1 MTTRTAGT
9 AEADG
14 TGDDWRGWREA
25 TADALYGPT
34 GFYRGPEGPAGHF
47 RTSVHASP
55 LFAGAVARLLC
66 RVDEALGRPS
76 SLAFVDMAAGRG
88 ELVTGVLAALP
99 ADVAARTRAYAVEV
113 AGRPDGLDRRIEW
126 LAEPPCGVTGLLFAN
141 EWLDNVPVDVAEV
154 DADGVARRVLVRGDG
169 TERLG
174 EPVSGADAEWLARW
188 WPLPGEEGL
197 RAEIGLPRDSAW
209 ASAVATLERGLAV
222 AADYA
227 HTRDTRPPF
236 GTLTGFREGRETAP
250 VPDGS
255 CDITSHVALDACAT
269 AGDAGR
275 IGGGAGTEGD
285 AGTGGGVQGGA
296 GGTGDGV
303 QGGAGTGSG
312 AGNTASRPGDTACGP
327 GDAGRGEPHGRDT
340 GATGRDTDGT
350 TPHPGATAAGPDATG
365 TGTTHAGRDTD
376 GTAPHSGDTA
386 AAPDATGCRT
396 APTERE
402 SSGTT
407 PHPGATAV
415 GPDATGTGA
424 THAGRDTDGT
434 AHHSGDTAAAP
445 GATGCRTT
453 PTERQN
459 SGTTPHPGAT
469 AAGPDAT
476 GPGATHAGR
485 DTGAT
490 GRGAAEPGRGAG
502 GVGCAP
508 ACTPPGARLLPQRD
522 ALRAL
527 GVTGTRPPLA
537 LASTDPAAY
546 VRALAS
552 ASEAAELTAAGGLG
566 DFLWLLQPVG
576 PDAARL
582 LVDVPDDEEQ

>member
-1 MTTRTAGT
+1 MTARTAGT

-14 TGDDWRGWREA
+14 TGDDWCGWRDA
-25 TADALYGPT
+25 TADALYGPA
-34 GFYRGPEGPAGHF
+34 GFYRGSEGPAGHF

-113 AGRPDGLDRRIEW
+113 AGRPEGLDRRIEW
-126 LAEPPCGVTGLLFAN
+126 LAEPPRGVTGLLFAN

-174 EPVSGADAEWLARW
+174 EPVGGADAEWLARW

-209 ASAVATLERGLAV
+209 ASAVSTLERGLAV

-269 AGDAGR
+269 AGGA
-275 IGGGAGTEGD
+275 GGAGSG
-285 AGTGGGVQGGA
+285 AGAGGGVEGRA
-296 GGTGDGV
+296 GD
-303 QGGAGTGSG
+303 TGSG
-312 AGNTASRPGDTACGP
+312 AGSTGSHPGATAAGP
-327 GDAGRGEPHGRDT
+327 EAAGRREAQARRDT
-340 GATGRDTDGT
+340 GATGRDADST
-350 TPHPGATAAGPDATG
+350 TPRPGATAAGPEDAG
-365 TGTTHAGRDTD
+365 PGAAHAGR
-376 GTAPHSGDTA
+376 G
-386 AAPDATGCRT
+386 
-396 APTERE
+396 
-402 SSGTT
+402 
-407 PHPGATAV
+407 
-415 GPDATGTGA
+415 
-424 THAGRDTDGT
+424 
-434 AHHSGDTAAAP
+434 
-445 GATGCRTT
+445 
-453 PTERQN
+453 
-459 SGTTPHPGAT
+459 
-469 AAGPDAT
+469 
-476 GPGATHAGR
+476 
-485 DTGAT
+485 TGAT
-490 GRGAAEPGRGAG
+490 GRAAAAPGRDSD

-508 ACTPPGARLLPQRD
+508 VCTPSGARLLPQRD

-527 GVTGTRPPLA
+527 GVAGTRPPLT

-552 ASEAAELTAAGGLG
+552 ASEAAELTASGGLG

-576 PDAARL
+576 SVDAARL